1 MAAQPPR
8 THHLRLLADYH
19 QFILQDEAAEG
30 DLSSAW
36 DQAAVHR
43 MLAVAPG
50 IVGCGTVRNMQVP
63 VTLELWD
70 AEPPADFE
78 HFDHVVEASLAVATG
93 TLVVAGCTDYLPD
106 AARFA
111 LVLGVYR
118 VRLSAAGLGS
128 LSEDGLE
135 GEDWYRVQMW
145 PGAEAAP
152 VVVKQYLD

>member
-1 MAAQPPR
+1 MQ

-36 DQAAVHR
+36 DAAAVQR

-50 IVGCGTVRNMQVP
+50 IAGCGTARNMQV
-63 VTLELWD
+63 VLD

-78 HFDHVVEASLAVATG
+78 HFDHVVEASLALASG
-93 TLVVAGCTDYLPD
+93 TLVVAACTDYLPD
-106 AARFA
+106 AARLA
-111 LVLGVYR
+111 LMPGVYR

-128 LSEDGLE
+128 LSDPTDRPGLSC
-135 GEDWYRVQMW
+135 GIAYRR
-145 PGAEAAP
+145 P
-152 VVVKQYLD
+152 